1 MLTPLAVHAPAAH
14 AAAAIHVRFLP
25 IYCPIRAGGNIMA
38 RSADTAHPCRADFPA
53 SAAIGIGAKG
63 GFAAV
68 SALAAVAI
76 REPAGAGTGALAA
89 NA

>member
-1 MLTPLAVHAPAAH
+1 
-14 AAAAIHVRFLP
+14 
-25 IYCPIRAGGNIMA
+25 MA